1 MVQIK
6 HNKLRIP
13 TGGRLTSWL
22 ITQRGGVDFGATED
36 KSIQWQGG
44 GFEPGTSGFQVQR
57 PTTRPRSPPMGTLGI
72 SHFSEKQWIRVI
84 EWIAPEVEKIAKWS
98 VEQSRKLIRARGD
111 QGKLEVTFDGF
122 YLTRGHYSN
131 NASATMHDT
140 NRVRTPNETRARR

>member
-57 PTTRPRSPPMGTLGI
+57 PTTRPRSLPMGTLGI

-111 QGKLEVTFDGF
+111 QGKLEVAFDGF

-140 NRVRTPNETRARR
+140 NRVRTPNEMRARR